1 MGKIVV
7 IGSIN
12 VDLVFTSDKRPQAG
26 ETVMGKTFS
35 LIPGGKGANQ
45 AVAASKLGAETYMI
59 ACVGNDSNG
68 EFSLKNLNDMGV
80 NTRGV
85 KIVDEVPT
93 GLANIIVADNDN
105 SIIVIPGANYAIGK
119 DLIDE
124 NKKLILS
131 AGMVLLQ
138 LEIPME
144 VVEYVV
150 DICFENKVRVLVNP
164 APAAPLKK
172 SLIDRATYITPNEHE
187 LKLIFDNLDTDE
199 VLKKYPNKLIV
210 TMGSKGVKYH
220 DGKEIR
226 VIPSN
231 KVDVVDTTGAG
242 DTFCGALAAALV
254 RGDSIRDA
262 IIFANKAAAF
272 AVTKLG
278 AQSGM
283 PVLADLL

>member
-45 AVAASKLGAETYMI
+45 AVAASKLGADTYMI

-124 NKKLILS
+124 NKNLILL

-283 PVLADLL
+283 PVLADLQ

>member
-45 AVAASKLGAETYMI
+45 AVAASKLGADTYMI

-226 VIPSN
+226 AIPSN
-231 KVDVVDTTGAG
+231 KVDVMDTTGAG

-283 PVLADLL
+283 PVLEDLL

>member
-283 PVLADLL
+283 PVLEDLL